1 MHWIYL
7 MAPPSQGGQGGGSP
21 LGGLIGLMPI
31 LVIFVI
37 FYFLVIRPQSKK
49 QRDLQ
54 KEIAGLK
61 QGDRVLTAG
70 GLYGTVVSDK
80 DSGNTFVIKIA
91 ENVKVEIARSAISGV
106 VKRAKEA

>member
-1 MHWIYL
+1 MHWFLL

-21 LGGLIGLMPI
+21 LGGFIGLLPI
-31 LVIFVI
+31 LLIFFI

-54 KEIAGLK
+54 KEIEGLK

-80 DSGNTFVIKIA
+80 DSGNTFVLKIA
-91 ENVKVEIARSAISGV
+91 ENVKVEVAKSAISGV

>member
-7 MAPPSQGGQGGGSP
+7 MAPPSQGGAGGGSP
-21 LGGLIGLMPI
+21 LGGLVGLLPI
-31 LVIFVI
+31 LLIFVI
-37 FYFLVIRPQSKK
+37 FYFLVIRPQGKK

-54 KEIAGLK
+54 KEIESLK

-91 ENVKVEIARSAISGV
+91 ENVKVEVAKNAISGV